1 MIEVLLLALI
11 PAAAWAGW
19 VLAKSTT
26 SRGERKRNRNFSN
39 RYFQGLNYLLDEQPD
54 KAIAVF
60 IEMAEVT
67 ADTIETHLALG
78 SLFRRR
84 GEVERAIR
92 VHQNIIS
99 KPGLDERQK
108 TRALLELGEDYM
120 RAGLFDRAENLFK
133 ELTQRES
140 HTPSALRHLLDIYQQ
155 EKDWQQALQQAQQ
168 LEAVTD
174 EKMGLVM
181 AHFCCE
187 MAEID
192 LSENKPAAA
201 RKHLRQ
207 ARRYF
212 PESIRARFILARIAT
227 QQEMFT
233 EVLDVYEEI
242 AGMDMEYIHELLP
255 AYLENARNAN
265 AFPRALESMEN
276 WITEYDGISLL
287 LSQTS
292 VIRDAQGLEPATLYL
307 AEALTR
313 RPSVKGLDRLIELKL
328 EGGPE
333 TESGDEILRA
343 VALKLLARQP
353 SYRCTHCGYAG
364 HSHHWQCPSCKSWS
378 TTRIIRGVLGE

>member
-1 MIEVLLLALI
+1 MIETLLLALI
-11 PAAAWAGW
+11 PAAAWGGW
-19 VLAKSTT
+19 ILARSTT
-26 SRGERKRNRNFSN
+26 RRGERKRNLNFSN

-92 VHQNIIS
+92 IHQNIIS

-120 RAGLFDRAENLFK
+120 RAGLFDRAENLFS
-133 ELTQRES
+133 ELIERES
-140 HTPSALRHLLDIYQQ
+140 HAPSALRHLLDIYQQ
-155 EKDWQQALQQAQQ
+155 EKDWQKALQQAQK
-168 LEAVTD
+168 LETVTD

-192 LSENKPAAA
+192 LTENKPAAA

-212 PESIRARFILARIAT
+212 PESIRARLLLARIAE
-227 QQEMFT
+227 QQEMYT
-233 EVLDVYEEI
+233 EALDVYEEI
-242 AGMDMEYIHELLP
+242 AEMDLEYIHDILE
-255 AYLENARNAN
+255 AYVACAKEAKE
-265 AFPRALESMEN
+265 FPRALEHMQR
-276 WITEYDGISLL
+276 WAADYDGISLL
-287 LSQTS
+287 MSLTRVMRQE
-292 VIRDAQGLEPATLYL
+292 QGLEDATRYL

-313 RPSVKGLDRLIELKL
+313 RPSVKGLDYLIELKL

-343 VALKLLARQP
+343 VAQKLLARQP

-364 HSHHWQCPSCKSWS
+364 HSHHWQCPSCKNWS

>member
-1 MIEVLLLALI
+1 MTEIFVLALL
-11 PAAAWAGW
+11 PAVAWVTW
-19 VLAKSTT
+19 VLAKGTT

-99 KPGLDERQK
+99 KPGLEERQK

-120 RAGLFDRAENLFK
+120 RAGLFDRAENLFN
-133 ELTQRES
+133 ELIERES
-140 HTPSALRHLLDIYQQ
+140 HAPSALRHLLDIYQQ
-155 EKDWQQALQQAQQ
+155 EKDWEKALQQAQQ

-174 EKMGLVM
+174 EKMGLLM

-187 MAEID
+187 LAEND
-192 LSENKPAAA
+192 LKASKMTAA

-212 PESIRARFILARIAT
+212 PESIRARFILARIAER
-227 QQEMFT
+227 QEMYS
-233 EVLDVYEEI
+233 EALDVYEEI
-242 AGMDMEYIHELLP
+242 AEMDMEYIHDILE
-255 AYLENARNAN
+255 AYLACAQKAEE
-265 AFPRALESMEN
+265 FPRALSRMEH
-276 WITEYDGISLL
+276 WSEKYDGISLL
-287 LSQTS
+287 LSQTA
-292 VIRDAQGLEPATLYL
+292 VIREEQGLEAATRHL

-313 RPSVKGLDRLIELKL
+313 RPSVKGLDHLIELKL

-343 VALKLLARQP
+343 VAQKLLARQP

-364 HSHHWQCPSCKSWS
+364 HSHHWQCPSCKNWS

>member
-1 MIEVLLLALI
+1 MIEILLLALI
-11 PAAAWAGW
+11 PASAWGGW
-19 VLAKSTT
+19 ILARNTT
-26 SRGERKRNRNFSN
+26 RRGEVKRNRNFSS

-92 VHQNIIS
+92 IHQNIIS
-99 KPGLDERQK
+99 KPGLAERQK

-133 ELTQRES
+133 ELIES
-140 HTPSALRHLLDIYQQ
+140 DSQTPSALRHLLDIYQQ
-155 EKDWQQALQQAQQ
+155 EKDWESALQQAQK
-168 LEAVTD
+168 LEATTD

-192 LSENKPAAA
+192 LTENKPAAA

-212 PESIRARFILARIAT
+212 PKSIRARLILAKIAQ
-227 QQEMFT
+227 QQEMFV
-233 EVLDVYEEI
+233 EALDVYEEI
-242 AGMDMEYIHELLP
+242 AEMDNAYIHDILDD
-255 AYLENARNAN
+255 YLTCAHKAE
-265 AFPRALESMEN
+265 AFPRALASMQKWSED
-276 WITEYDGISLL
+276 YDGISLL
-287 LSQTS
+287 MSLTK
-292 VIRDAQGLEPATLYL
+292 VIREEQGLGEATRYL
-307 AEALTR
+307 ADALTR
-313 RPSVKGLDRLIELKL
+313 RPSVKGLDYLIQLKL

-343 VALKLLARQP
+343 VAQKLLARQP
-353 SYRCTHCGYAG
+353 SFRCTHCGYAG
-364 HSHHWQCPSCKSWS
+364 HSHHWQCPSCKNWS

>member
-11 PAAAWAGW
+11 PAAAWTGW
-19 VLAKSTT
+19 VLAKSTI
-26 SRGERKRNRNFSN
+26 SRGERKRNRHFSH

-67 ADTIETHLALG
+67 PDTIETHLALG

-133 ELTQRES
+133 ELIERES
-140 HTPSALRHLLDIYQQ
+140 HAPSALRHLLDIYQQ
-155 EKDWQQALQQAQQ
+155 EKDWEKALQQAQQ
-168 LEAVTD
+168 LEAVTE

-187 MAEID
+187 MAEIE
-192 LSENKPAAA
+192 LKENKPAAA

-212 PESIRARFILARIAT
+212 PESIRARFILARIAA
-227 QQEMFT
+227 QQEMFA
-233 EVLDVYEEI
+233 EALEVYEEI
-242 AGMDMEYIHELLP
+242 AEMDKEYIHEVLQD
-255 AYLENARNAN
+255 YLNSAQKAEE
-265 AFPRALESMEN
+265 FPRALASMEN
-276 WITEYDGISLL
+276 WSQHYDGISLL
-287 LSQTS
+287 LARTS
-292 VIRDAQGLEPATLYL
+292 VILDEQGLEAATRYL
-307 AEALTR
+307 AEALTL

-328 EGGPE
+328 LGGPE

-343 VALKLLARQP
+343 VAQKLLARQP
-353 SYRCTHCGYAG
+353 SHRCTHCGYAG
-364 HSHHWQCPSCKSWS
+364 HSHHWQCPSCKNWS

>member
-1 MIEVLLLALI
+1 MTEILLLALV
-11 PAAAWAGW
+11 PAAAWIGW
-19 VLAKSTT
+19 ALAKGTT
-26 SRGERKRNRNFSN
+26 TRGERKRNRNFSH

-60 IEMAEVT
+60 IEMAEVN

-92 VHQNIIS
+92 IHQNIIS
-99 KPGLDERQK
+99 KTGLDERQK

-120 RAGLFDRAENLFK
+120 HAGLLDRAENLFK
-133 ELTQRES
+133 ELIELDS
-140 HTPSALRHLLDIYQQ
+140 HAPSALRHLLDIYQQ
-155 EKDWQQALQQAQQ
+155 EKDWQEALQQAHK
-168 LEAVTD
+168 LEAATD

-187 MAEID
+187 MAEDD
-192 LSENKPAAA
+192 LQAGKPVAA

-207 ARRYF
+207 ARRYY
-212 PESIRARFILARIAT
+212 PESIRARIILARIAA
-227 QQEMFT
+227 QQDRPAEAVT
-233 EVLDVYEEI
+233 IYEEI
-242 AGMDMEYIHELLP
+242 AEMDKEYIHEILQP
-255 AYLENARNAN
+255 YLECAQA
-265 AFPRALESMEN
+265 ADDFPRALEQMASWSQN
-276 WITEYDGISLL
+276 YDGVSLL
-287 LSQTS
+287 LSQTA
-292 VIRDAQGLEPATLYL
+292 VIREEQGLGAATRYL

-313 RPSVKGLDRLIELKL
+313 RPSVKGLDYLIELKL

-343 VALKLLARQP
+343 VAEKLLARQP

-364 HSHHWQCPSCKSWS
+364 HSHYWQCPSCKNWS

>member
-1 MIEVLLLALI
+1 MIEILLLSLI
-11 PAAAWAGW
+11 PVSAWIGW
-19 VLAKSTT
+19 ALAKGATT
-26 SRGERKRNRNFSN
+26 RGERKRNRNFSH

-67 ADTIETHLALG
+67 KDTIETHLALG

-99 KPGLDERQK
+99 KPELDERQK

-120 RAGLFDRAENLFK
+120 HAGLFDRAENLFT
-133 ELTQRES
+133 ELIELDS
-140 HTPSALRHLLDIYQQ
+140 HAPSALRHLLDIYQQ
-155 EKDWQQALQQAQQ
+155 EKDWEKALQQAQK
-168 LEAVTD
+168 LDAVTD
-174 EKMGLVM
+174 EKMGLIM

-187 MAEID
+187 MAEVE
-192 LSENKPAAA
+192 LQEGKPAAA

-207 ARRYF
+207 ARRYY
-212 PESIRARFILARIAT
+212 PESIRARIILARIAE
-227 QQEMFT
+227 QQDMPVEAIS
-233 EVLDVYEEI
+233 VYEEI
-242 AGMDMEYIHELLP
+242 AEMDKEYIHDILP
-255 AYLENARNAN
+255 HYLESAHKADE
-265 AFPRALESMEN
+265 FPRALEQMTN
-276 WITEYDGISLL
+276 WSKQYDGVSLL

-292 VIRDAQGLEPATLYL
+292 VIREAEGLEVATHYL
-307 AEALTR
+307 AEALTH
-313 RPSVKGLDRLIELKL
+313 RPSVKGLDQLIELKL
-328 EGGPE
+328 AGGPA

-343 VALKLLARQP
+343 VAQKLLARQP

-364 HSHHWQCPSCKSWS
+364 HSHHWQCPSCKNWS

>member
-11 PAAAWAGW
+11 PAAAWTGW
-19 VLAKSTT
+19 ILAKSTI
-26 SRGERKRNRNFSN
+26 SRGERKRNRHFSD

-60 IEMAEVT
+60 IEMAEVNT
-67 ADTIETHLALG
+67 DTIETHLALG

-99 KPGLDERQK
+99 KPGLDELQK

-133 ELTQRES
+133 ELIERES
-140 HTPSALRHLLDIYQQ
+140 HAPSALRHLLDIYQQ
-155 EKDWQQALQQAQQ
+155 EKDWEKALQQAQQ
-168 LEAVTD
+168 LEAVTE

-187 MAEID
+187 MAEIE
-192 LSENKPAAA
+192 LKENKPAAA

-212 PESIRARFILARIAT
+212 PESIRARLILARIAGL
-227 QQEMFT
+227 QEMYS
-233 EVLDVYEEI
+233 EALDVFEEI
-242 AGMDMEYIHELLP
+242 VEMDREYIPDILQE
-255 AYLENARNAN
+255 YLGLAQKAGE
-265 AFPRALESMEN
+265 FPRALASMEN
-276 WITEYDGISLL
+276 WIQHYDGISLL
-287 LSQTS
+287 LARTS
-292 VIRDAQGLEPATLYL
+292 VIREEQGLEAATRYL
-307 AEALTR
+307 AEALTH
-313 RPSVKGLDRLIELKL
+313 RPSVRGLDHLIELKL
-328 EGGPE
+328 QGGPE

-343 VALKLLARQP
+343 VAQKLLARQP
-353 SYRCTHCGYAG
+353 SHRCTHCGYAG
-364 HSHHWQCPSCKSWS
+364 HSHQWQCPSCKNWS

>member
-1 MIEVLLLALI
+1 MIEILLLALI
-11 PAAAWAGW
+11 PAAAWVGW
-19 VLAKSTT
+19 ILAKSKTR
-26 SRGERKRNRNFSN
+26 RGERKRNRNFSD
-39 RYFQGLNYLLDEQPD
+39 RYFKGLNYLLAEQPD

-67 ADTIETHLALG
+67 TDTIETHLALG

-99 KPGLDERQK
+99 KPGLEERQK

-120 RAGLFDRAENLFK
+120 RAGLFDRAENLFN
-133 ELTQRES
+133 ELIERQS
-140 HTPSALRHLLDIYQQ
+140 YAPSALRHLLDIYQQ
-155 EKDWQQALQQAQQ
+155 EKDWEKALIQAQQ
-168 LEAVTD
+168 LEAVSG
-174 EKMGLVM
+174 EKMGKVM

-187 MAEID
+187 LAEAD
-192 LSENKPAAA
+192 LTRNKLAEA

-212 PESIRARFILARIAT
+212 PESIRARLTLARIAQ

-233 EVLDVYEEI
+233 EALDVYEEI
-242 AGMDMEYIHELLP
+242 AEMDMAYIHDFLD
-255 AYLENARNAN
+255 AYLDCAKQAD
-265 AFPRALESMEN
+265 AFPRAHEAMQKWVED
-276 WITEYDGISLL
+276 YDGISLL
-287 LSQTS
+287 MALTA
-292 VIRDAQGLEPATLYL
+292 VIRNEQGLEAATHYL
-307 AEALTR
+307 ADALTR
-313 RPSVKGLDRLIELKL
+313 RPSVQGLDYLIELKL

-343 VALKLLARQP
+343 VAQKLLARQP

-364 HSHHWQCPSCKSWS
+364 HSHHWQCPSCKNWS

>member
-1 MIEVLLLALI
+1 MIEVLLLTLI
-11 PAAAWAGW
+11 PAAAWSGW
-19 VLAKSTT
+19 MLARSTS
-26 SRGERKRNRNFSN
+26 SRGERKRDLKFSN

-67 ADTIETHLALG
+67 ADTIEIHLALG

-99 KPGLDERQK
+99 KPDLDERQK

-120 RAGLFDRAENLFK
+120 RAGLFDRAENLFT
-133 ELTQRES
+133 ELIELES
-140 HTPSALRHLLDIYQQ
+140 HAPAALRSLLDIYQQ
-155 EKDWQQALQQAQQ
+155 EKDWAKALLQAQK
-168 LEAVTD
+168 LEEVTD
-174 EKMGLVM
+174 EKMGFIK

-192 LSENKPAAA
+192 LQADKPAAV

-212 PESIRARFILARIAT
+212 PESIRARLILARIAN
-227 QQEMFT
+227 QQEMYS
-233 EVLDVYEEI
+233 EALDVYEEI
-242 AGMDMEYIHELLP
+242 AEMDREYIHEILET
-255 AYLENARNAN
+255 YLNCAEKADEY
-265 AFPRALESMEN
+265 PRALTQMES
-276 WITEYDGISLL
+276 WGGEYDGVSLL
-287 LSQTS
+287 LAQTTA
-292 VIRDAQGLEPATLYL
+292 IRNDKGVTAATHYL
-307 AEALTR
+307 ADALTL

-343 VALKLLARQP
+343 VAQKLLARQP

-364 HSHHWQCPSCKSWS
+364 HSHHWQCPSCKNWS

>member
-11 PAAAWAGW
+11 PAAAWTGW
-19 VLAKSTT
+19 ILAKSTT

-67 ADTIETHLALG
+67 ADTVETHLALG

-133 ELTQRES
+133 ELTERES

-187 MAEID
+187 MAEMD
-192 LSENKPAAA
+192 LQADNPAAV
-201 RKHLRQ
+201 R
-207 ARRYF
+207 
-212 PESIRARFILARIAT
+212 
-227 QQEMFT
+227 
-233 EVLDVYEEI
+233 
-242 AGMDMEYIHELLP
+242 
-255 AYLENARNAN
+255 
-265 AFPRALESMEN
+265 
-276 WITEYDGISLL
+276 
-287 LSQTS
+287 
-292 VIRDAQGLEPATLYL
+292 
-307 AEALTR
+307 
-313 RPSVKGLDRLIELKL
+313 
-328 EGGPE
+328 
-333 TESGDEILRA
+333 
-343 VALKLLARQP
+343 
-353 SYRCTHCGYAG
+353 
-364 HSHHWQCPSCKSWS
+364 
-378 TTRIIRGVLGE
+378 

>member
-1 MIEVLLLALI
+1 MIEIFLLALI
-11 PAAAWAGW
+11 PLAAWAGW

-92 VHQNIIS
+92 IHQNIIS
-99 KPGLDERQK
+99 KPGLAERQK

-120 RAGLFDRAENLFK
+120 RAGLFDRAEKLFN
-133 ELTQRES
+133 ELTERES
-140 HTPSALRHLLDIYQQ
+140 HAPSALRHLLDIYQQ
-155 EKDWQQALQQAQQ
+155 EKDWEKALHQAQQ
-168 LEAVTD
+168 LESVTD

-181 AHFCCE
+181 SHFCCE
-187 MAEID
+187 MAEED
-192 LSENKPAAA
+192 LSENEPAAA

-207 ARRYF
+207 ARRHF
-212 PESIRARFILARIAT
+212 PESIRARVILAKIAA
-227 QQEMFT
+227 QQDMYT
-233 EVLDVYEEI
+233 EALDVHEEI
-242 AGMDMEYIHELLP
+242 AAKDPEYIHDILP
-255 AYLENARNAN
+255 AYLDCAKNADQ
-265 AFPRALESMEN
+265 FPRALERMEE
-276 WITEYDGISLL
+276 WSQHYDGISLL
-287 LSQTS
+287 LSRTA
-292 VIRDAQGLEPATLYL
+292 VIREEQGLAAATRFL
-307 AEALTR
+307 AEALTQ
-313 RPSVKGLDRLIELKL
+313 RPSVKGLDHLIELKL

-343 VALKLLARQP
+343 VAQKLLARQP

-364 HSHHWQCPSCKSWS
+364 HSHHWQCPSCKNWS

>member
-1 MIEVLLLALI
+1 MIEILLLALI
-11 PAAAWAGW
+11 PVAAWIGW
-19 VLAKSTT
+19 ALAKGTT
-26 SRGERKRNRNFSN
+26 TRGERKRNRNFSH

-67 ADTIETHLALG
+67 KDTIETHLALG

-99 KPGLDERQK
+99 KPELDERQK

-120 RAGLFDRAENLFK
+120 HAGLFDRAENLFK
-133 ELTQRES
+133 ELIELDS
-140 HTPSALRHLLDIYQQ
+140 HAPSALRHLLDIYQQ
-155 EKDWQQALQQAQQ
+155 EKDWEKALQQAQK
-168 LEAVTD
+168 LDAVTD
-174 EKMGLVM
+174 EKMGLIM

-187 MAEID
+187 MAEVE
-192 LSENKPAAA
+192 LQGGKPAAA

-207 ARRYF
+207 ARRYY
-212 PESIRARFILARIAT
+212 PESIRARIILARIAE
-227 QQEMFT
+227 QQDMPVEAIS
-233 EVLDVYEEI
+233 VYEEI
-242 AGMDMEYIHELLP
+242 AEMDKEYIHDILP
-255 AYLENARNAN
+255 HYLESAHKADE
-265 AFPRALESMEN
+265 FPRALEQMTN
-276 WITEYDGISLL
+276 WSKQYDGVSLL

-292 VIRDAQGLEPATLYL
+292 VIREAEGLEVATHYL
-307 AEALTR
+307 AEALTH
-313 RPSVKGLDRLIELKL
+313 RPSVKGLDQLIELKL
-328 EGGPE
+328 AGGPA

-343 VALKLLARQP
+343 VAQKLLARQP

-364 HSHHWQCPSCKSWS
+364 HSHHWQCPSCKNWS

>member
-19 VLAKSTT
+19 ILARSTS
-26 SRGERKRNRNFSN
+26 SRGERKRNRHFSN

-67 ADTIETHLALG
+67 SDTIETHLALG

-92 VHQNIIS
+92 VHQNIIA
-99 KPGLDERQK
+99 KPGLDDRQR

-120 RAGLFDRAENLFK
+120 RAGLFDRAENLFN
-133 ELTQRES
+133 ELIELES
-140 HTPSALRHLLDIYQQ
+140 HAPSALRNLLDIYQQ
-155 EKDWQQALQQAQQ
+155 EKDWEKALQQAQK

-174 EKMGLVM
+174 EKMGLTM

-192 LSENKPAAA
+192 LKADKPAAA

-212 PESIRARFILARIAT
+212 PESIRARFILARIAR
-227 QQEMFT
+227 QQNMFS
-233 EVLDVYEEI
+233 EALDVYEEI
-242 AGMDMEYIHELLP
+242 AGMDMEYIHEVLQP
-255 AYLENARNAN
+255 YLECAQA
-265 AFPRALESMEN
+265 AEEFPRALAQMGSWAEN
-276 WITEYDGISLL
+276 YDGVSLL
-287 LSQTS
+287 LSQTA
-292 VIRDAQGLEPATLYL
+292 VTREEQGIEAATRYL
-307 AEALTR
+307 ADALTR

-343 VALKLLARQP
+343 VAQKLLARQP

-364 HSHHWQCPSCKSWS
+364 HSHHWQCPSCKNWS
-378 TTRIIRGVLGE
+378 TTRVIRGVLGE

>member
-1 MIEVLLLALI
+1 MIEILLLVLI
-11 PAAAWAGW
+11 PVAAWISW
-19 VLAKSTT
+19 ILAKGTT
-26 SRGERKRNRNFSN
+26 SRGERKRNRSFSN

-92 VHQNIIS
+92 IHQNIIS
-99 KPGLDERQK
+99 KPGLAEGQK

-120 RAGLFDRAENLFK
+120 RAGLFDRAENLFT
-133 ELTQRES
+133 ELIERES
-140 HTPSALRHLLDIYQQ
+140 HAPSALRHLLDIYQQ
-155 EKDWQQALQQAQQ
+155 EKDWGKALQQAQK
-168 LEAVTD
+168 LESITD
-174 EKMGLVM
+174 DKMGLVM
-181 AHFCCE
+181 AHFSCE

-192 LSENKPAAA
+192 LKENKPASA

-212 PESIRARFILARIAT
+212 PESIRARFILARIAR
-227 QQEMFT
+227 QQEMFS
-233 EVLDVYEEI
+233 EALAVYEEI
-242 AGMDMEYIHELLP
+242 AEMDMEYIHNLLQP
-255 AYLENARNAN
+255 YLECAQTADE
-265 AFPRALESMEN
+265 FPRALANMESWAEK
-276 WITEYDGISLL
+276 YDGVTLL
-287 LSQTS
+287 LSQTDI
-292 VIRDAQGLEPATLYL
+292 IREEQGLEAATHYL

-313 RPSVKGLDRLIELKL
+313 RPSVKGLDHLIELKL

-343 VALKLLARQP
+343 VAQKLLARQP

>member
-11 PAAAWAGW
+11 PAAAWTGW
-19 VLAKSTT
+19 ILAKSTT

-67 ADTIETHLALG
+67 ADTVETHLALG

-133 ELTQRES
+133 ELTERES

-212 PESIRARFILARIAT
+212 PESIRARFILARIAI
-227 QQEMFT
+227 QQEMFS
-233 EVLDVYEEI
+233 EALDVYEEI

-255 AYLENARNAN
+255 AYLESARNAD

-276 WITEYDGISLL
+276 WIREYDGISLL

-307 AEALTR
+307 ADALTR

-343 VALKLLARQP
+343 VAQKLLARQP

>member
-1 MIEVLLLALI
+1 MIETLLLALI
-11 PAAAWAGW
+11 PAAVWGGWA
-19 VLAKSTT
+19 LARNTT
-26 SRGERKRNRNFSN
+26 RRGEQKRNRSFSN

-67 ADTIETHLALG
+67 ADTVETHLALG

-120 RAGLFDRAENLFK
+120 RAGLFDRAENLFN
-133 ELTQRES
+133 ELIERKS
-140 HTPSALRHLLDIYQQ
+140 YAPSALRHLLDIYQQ
-155 EKDWQQALQQAQQ
+155 EKDWEKALQQAQQ

-187 MAEID
+187 MAEVD
-192 LSENKPAAA
+192 LKENNPAAA

-212 PESIRARFILARIAT
+212 PESIRARLILARIAR
-227 QQEMFT
+227 QQEMFD
-233 EVLDVYEEI
+233 EALDVYEEI
-242 AGMDMEYIHELLP
+242 AEMDLEYIHEILED
-255 AYLENARNAN
+255 YLASAQQADE
-265 AFPRALESMEN
+265 FPRALQSMQKWTES
-276 WITEYDGISLL
+276 YDGISLL
-287 LSQTS
+287 MSLTK
-292 VIRDAQGLEPATLYL
+292 VIRKEQGLEAATHYL
-307 AEALTR
+307 ADALTR
-313 RPSVKGLDRLIELKL
+313 RPSVKGLDYLIELKL
-328 EGGPE
+328 EGGPNS
-333 TESGDEILRA
+333 ESGDEILRA
-343 VALKLLARQP
+343 VAQKLLARQP

-364 HSHHWQCPSCKSWS
+364 HSHHWQCPSCKNWS

>member
-1 MIEVLLLALI
+1 MIETLLLALI
-11 PAAAWAGW
+11 PAAAWGGW
-19 VLAKSTT
+19 ILAKSTT
-26 SRGERKRNRNFSN
+26 RRGERKRNLNFSN

-120 RAGLFDRAENLFK
+120 RAGLLDRAENLFN
-133 ELTQRES
+133 ELIERES
-140 HTPSALRHLLDIYQQ
+140 HAPALRHLLDIYQQ
-155 EKDWQQALQQAQQ
+155 EKDWEKALQQAQR
-168 LEAVTD
+168 LETVID

-181 AHFCCE
+181 SHFCCE
-187 MAEID
+187 LAEID
-192 LSENKPAAA
+192 LTENKPAAA

-207 ARRYF
+207 ARRHF
-212 PESIRARFILARIAT
+212 PESIRARLILAKIAL
-227 QQEMFT
+227 QQEMFV
-233 EVLDVYEEI
+233 EALDVYEEVV
-242 AGMDMEYIHELLP
+242 AMDMEYIHDILEP
-255 AYLENARNAN
+255 YLNSAQKAGE
-265 AFPRALESMEN
+265 FPRALASMQE
-276 WITEYDGISLL
+276 WAEKYDGISLL
-287 LSQTS
+287 VSLTG
-292 VIRDAQGLEPATLYL
+292 VIRKEQGLDAATRYL

-313 RPSVKGLDRLIELKL
+313 RPSVQGLDYLIQLKL

-343 VALKLLARQP
+343 VAQKLLARQP

-364 HSHHWQCPSCKSWS
+364 HSHHWQCPSCKKWS

>member
-11 PAAAWAGW
+11 PAAAWTGW
-19 VLAKSTT
+19 ILAKNKI
-26 SRGERKRNRNFSN
+26 SRGERKRNQNFSN

-99 KPGLDERQK
+99 KPGLEEGQK

-120 RAGLFDRAENLFK
+120 RAGLFDRAESLFS
-133 ELTQRES
+133 ELTERES
-140 HTPSALRHLLDIYQQ
+140 HAPSALKHLLDIYQQ
-155 EKDWQQALQQAQQ
+155 EKDWEKALQQAQR
-168 LEAVTD
+168 LENVSD
-174 EKMGLVM
+174 EKMGLAM
-181 AHFCCE
+181 SHFCCE
-187 MAEID
+187 MAEAD
-192 LSENKPAAA
+192 LEADKPAAA

-212 PESIRARFILARIAT
+212 PECIRARFILARIAI

-233 EVLDVYEEI
+233 EALDVYEEI
-242 AGMDMEYIHELLP
+242 AEMDMEYIHEFLQ
-255 AYLENARNAN
+255 AYLDCARNAG
-265 AFPRALESMEN
+265 AFPRALESMGN
-276 WITEYDGISLL
+276 WAKTYDGVSLL
-287 LSQTS
+287 LSQTAI
-292 VIRDAQGLEPATLYL
+292 IREEQGLDAATRHL
-307 AEALTR
+307 AQALTL
-313 RPSVKGLDRLIELKL
+313 RPSVKGLDHLIELKL

-343 VALKLLARQP
+343 VAQKLLVRQP

-364 HSHHWQCPSCKSWS
+364 HSHHWQCPSCKNWS

>member
-1 MIEVLLLALI
+1 MIEILLLALI
-11 PAAAWAGW
+11 PAAAWTGW
-19 VLAKSTT
+19 ILAKSTT

-67 ADTIETHLALG
+67 ADTVETHLALG

-120 RAGLFDRAENLFK
+120 RAGLFDRAENLFN
-133 ELTQRES
+133 ELIERES
-140 HTPSALRHLLDIYQQ
+140 HAPSALHHLLDIYQQ
-155 EKDWQQALQQAQQ
+155 EKDWEKALQQALQ
-168 LEAVTD
+168 LEVVTG

-192 LSENKPAAA
+192 LKENKPAAA

-207 ARRYF
+207 ARRHF
-212 PESIRARFILARIAT
+212 PESVRARLLLARIAR
-227 QQEMFT
+227 QQEMFS
-233 EVLDVYEEI
+233 EALDVYEEI
-242 AGMDMEYIHELLP
+242 AEMDVEYIHDILE
-255 AYLENARNAN
+255 AYLACAQKAGE
-265 AFPRALESMEN
+265 FPRAMESMEK
-276 WITEYDGISLL
+276 WTESYDGISLL
-287 LSQTS
+287 LSQTD
-292 VIRDAQGLEPATLYL
+292 VIRDEHGLEAATRYL
-307 AEALTR
+307 AEALTL
-313 RPSVKGLDRLIELKL
+313 RPSVKGLDHLIELKL

-343 VALKLLARQP
+343 VAQKLLARQP

-364 HSHHWQCPSCKSWS
+364 HSHHWQCPSCKNWS

>member
-1 MIEVLLLALI
+1 MIETLLLALI
-11 PAAAWAGW
+11 PAAAWGGW
-19 VLAKSTT
+19 ILAKNTT
-26 SRGERKRNRNFSN
+26 RRGERKRNRNFSN

-67 ADTIETHLALG
+67 ADTVETHLALG

-92 VHQNIIS
+92 IHQNIIS

-120 RAGLFDRAENLFK
+120 RAGLFDRAENLFT
-133 ELTQRES
+133 ELIERES
-140 HTPSALRHLLDIYQQ
+140 HAPSALRHLLDIYQQ
-155 EKDWQQALQQAQQ
+155 EKDWEKALQQAQQ
-168 LEAVTD
+168 LEVVTD

-192 LSENKPAAA
+192 LTENKPAAA

-212 PESIRARFILARIAT
+212 PESIRARLILARIAQ
-227 QQEMFT
+227 QQEMFS
-233 EVLDVYEEI
+233 EALDVYEEI
-242 AGMDMEYIHELLP
+242 AAMDLEYIHEILD
-255 AYLENARNAN
+255 AYLACAQKIDK
-265 AFPRALESMEN
+265 FPRALASMQK
-276 WITEYDGISLL
+276 WAGDYDGISLL
-287 LSQTS
+287 ISLTG
-292 VIRDAQGLEPATLYL
+292 VIREEQGLETATHYL
-307 AEALTR
+307 AEALTH
-313 RPSVKGLDRLIELKL
+313 RPSVKGLDYLIKLKL

-343 VALKLLARQP
+343 VAQKLLTRQS

>member
-1 MIEVLLLALI
+1 MIEILLLALI

-19 VLAKSTT
+19 VMAKSTT
-26 SRGERKRNRNFSN
+26 SRGERKRNRSFSN

-67 ADTIETHLALG
+67 TDTIETHLALG

-99 KPGLDERQK
+99 KPDLDESQK

-120 RAGLFDRAENLFK
+120 SAGLFDRAEKLFN
-133 ELTQRES
+133 ELIERES
-140 HTPSALRHLLDIYQQ
+140 HAPSALRHLLDIYQQ
-155 EKDWQQALQQAQQ
+155 EKDWEKALQQAQK
-168 LEAVTD
+168 LEAVSE

-192 LSENKPAAA
+192 LKANKPAAA

-212 PESIRARFILARIAT
+212 PESIRARFVLARIAI
-227 QQEMFT
+227 QQEMFS
-233 EVLDVYEEI
+233 EALDVYEEI
-242 AGMDMEYIHELLP
+242 AEMNMEYIHDILP
-255 AYLENARNAN
+255 SYLACAQKAEE
-265 AFPRALESMEN
+265 FPRATASMES
-276 WITEYDGISLL
+276 WSEKYDGVSLL
-287 LSQTS
+287 LSQTA
-292 VIRDAQGLEPATLYL
+292 VIREEQGLEAATHHL
-307 AEALTR
+307 ADALTR
-313 RPSVKGLDRLIELKL
+313 HPSVKGLDHLIELKL

-343 VALKLLARQP
+343 VAQKLLVRQP

-364 HSHHWQCPSCKSWS
+364 HSHHWQCPSCKNWS

>member
-1 MIEVLLLALI
+1 MIEILLLALI
-11 PAAAWAGW
+11 PAAAWTGW
-19 VLAKSTT
+19 ILAKSTT
-26 SRGERKRNRNFSN
+26 RRGERKRNRNFSN
-39 RYFQGLNYLLDEQPD
+39 RYFKGLNYLLDEQPD

-133 ELTQRES
+133 ELIERES
-140 HTPSALRHLLDIYQQ
+140 HAPSALQHLLDIYQQ
-155 EKDWQQALQQAQQ
+155 EKDWEKALQQALQ
-168 LEAVTD
+168 LEAVTG

-192 LSENKPAAA
+192 LKENKPAAA

-212 PESIRARFILARIAT
+212 PESVRARLLLARIAR
-227 QQEMFT
+227 QQEMFS
-233 EVLDVYEEI
+233 EALDVYEEI
-242 AGMDMEYIHELLP
+242 AEMDVEYIHDILQ
-255 AYLENARNAN
+255 AYLACAQKAGE
-265 AFPRALESMEN
+265 FPRAMASMER
-276 WITEYDGISLL
+276 WTESYDGISLL
-287 LSQTS
+287 LAQTD
-292 VIRDAQGLEPATLYL
+292 VIRDEHGLEAATRYL
-307 AEALTR
+307 AEALTL
-313 RPSVKGLDRLIELKL
+313 RPSVKGLDHLIELKL

-343 VALKLLARQP
+343 VAQKLLARQP
-353 SYRCTHCGYAG
+353 SHRCTHCGYAG

>member
-11 PAAAWAGW
+11 PAAAWGGW
-19 VLAKSTT
+19 ILAKSTT
-26 SRGERKRNRNFSN
+26 RRGERKRNRNFSN

-67 ADTIETHLALG
+67 ADTVETHLALG

-120 RAGLFDRAENLFK
+120 RAGLFDRAENLFT
-133 ELTQRES
+133 ELIERES
-140 HTPSALRHLLDIYQQ
+140 HAPSALRHLLDIYQQ
-155 EKDWQQALQQAQQ
+155 EKDWEKALQQAQK

-192 LSENKPAAA
+192 LAENKPAAA

-207 ARRYF
+207 ARRHF
-212 PESIRARFILARIAT
+212 PESIRARLILARIAQT
-227 QQEMFT
+227 
-233 EVLDVYEEI
+233 
-242 AGMDMEYIHELLP
+242 AGNVH
-255 AYLENARNAN
+255 R
-265 AFPRALESMEN
+265 S
-276 WITEYDGISLL
+276 
-287 LSQTS
+287 
-292 VIRDAQGLEPATLYL
+292 
-307 AEALTR
+307 
-313 RPSVKGLDRLIELKL
+313 
-328 EGGPE
+328 
-333 TESGDEILRA
+333 
-343 VALKLLARQP
+343 
-353 SYRCTHCGYAG
+353 AG
-364 HSHHWQCPSCKSWS
+364 C
-378 TTRIIRGVLGE
+378 L

>member
-1 MIEVLLLALI
+1 MIEALLLALI
-11 PAAAWAGW
+11 PAAVWVGW
-19 VLAKSTT
+19 VLARNTT
-26 SRGERKRNRNFSN
+26 RRSEQKRNRSFSN

-67 ADTIETHLALG
+67 ADTVETHLALG
-78 SLFRRR
+78 NLFRRR

-108 TRALLELGEDYM
+108 TRALLALGEDYM
-120 RAGLFDRAENLFK
+120 RAGLFDRAENLFN
-133 ELTQRES
+133 ELIERES
-140 HTPSALRHLLDIYQQ
+140 YAPSALRHLLDIYQQ
-155 EKDWQQALQQAQQ
+155 EKDWEKALQQAQQ
-168 LEAVTD
+168 LEAVSD

-187 MAEID
+187 MAEVD
-192 LSENKPAAA
+192 LSEDNPAAA

-212 PESIRARFILARIAT
+212 PESIRARLILARIAR
-227 QQEMFT
+227 QQEMFD
-233 EVLDVYEEI
+233 EALDVYEEI
-242 AGMDMEYIHELLP
+242 AEMDLEYIYEILED
-255 AYLENARNAN
+255 YLASAQQ
-265 AFPRALESMEN
+265 ADKFPRALQSMQK
-276 WITEYDGISLL
+276 WTKSYDGISLL
-287 LSQTS
+287 MSLTG
-292 VIRDAQGLEPATLYL
+292 VIREQDGLEAATHYL
-307 AEALTR
+307 ADALTR
-313 RPSVKGLDRLIELKL
+313 RPSVKGLDYLIELKL
-328 EGGPE
+328 EGGPNS
-333 TESGDEILRA
+333 ESGDEILRA
-343 VALKLLARQP
+343 VAQKLLARQP